1 MTRAGPNRKIQ
12 KSMYRHLILAGA
24 GSCAGGICR
33 FLVQSAVQHRSPSPY
48 PWGTFL
54 VNISGC
60 LLIGLVY
67 GLSERGNLL
76 SPDARIFL
84 ATGIC
89 GGYTTFSSFALENVS
104 LMASG
109 EWLYFSLYLGL
120 SVVVGIM
127 ATWLGALLIRII

>member
-1 MTRAGPNRKIQ
+1 
-12 KSMYRHLILAGA
+12 MYRNLILVGV
-24 GSCAGGICR
+24 GSCAGGIFR
-33 FLVQSAVQHRSPSPY
+33 FLVQTAVQHRNPSPY

-84 ATGIC
+84 ATGLC

-104 LMASG
+104 LLGNG
-109 EWLYFSLYLGL
+109 EWFYFSLYLGM
-120 SVVVGIM
+120 SVVLGIM
-127 ATWLGALLIRII
+127 ATWLGTLLIRIL